1 MVVWPC
7 GQQYFPF
14 QVAMEM
20 APVQS
25 QLPLTGGVNGLKKI
39 LVLGAAGM
47 LGHKL
52 CQCLPAEGCDVVA
65 TVRQDVNRYA
75 SYDAVFG
82 RTRLIG
88 GVDAMNFEALASV
101 VRSERPS
108 AIVNCIGL
116 IKQHREAENRMLA
129 VALNSYLP
137 HRLDTLCHEIGARL
151 VHFSTDCVFSGH
163 KGSYREA
170 DVSDAEDVYG
180 RSKYLGE
187 TEHPEGDAVTLRSS
201 IIGRELIGPRHGLF
215 EWFLGQ
221 RGKRIGGFT
230 RAIYTGF
237 TTIEMARIV
246 ALVLARKEPLRGVY
260 QVASAPISKFDLLCL
275 LREIGGYPVEI
286 DANRD
291 FACDRS
297 LVMDRFTADTGY
309 VAPAWKPMLEEMIA
323 DPTPYDAYEAAHV

>member
-1 MVVWPC
+1 
-7 GQQYFPF
+7 
-14 QVAMEM
+14 
-20 APVQS
+20 
-25 QLPLTGGVNGLKKI
+25 
-39 LVLGAAGM
+39 M

-52 CQCLPAEGCDVVA
+52 CQRLPGQGYEVVA
-65 TVRQDVNRYA
+65 TVRQTRERYA
-75 SYDAVFG
+75 PYKEVFG
-82 RTRLIG
+82 QTRLVEGI
-88 GVDAMNFEALASV
+88 DAMDFESLAALVKKEKPFAV
-101 VRSERPS
+101 
-108 AIVNCIGL
+108 VNCVGL
-116 IKQHREAENRMLA
+116 IKQHRDAENRLLA

-137 HRLDTLCHEIGARL
+137 HRLDALCADDGARL

-163 KGSYREA
+163 KGQYRES
-170 DVSDAEDVYG
+170 DLSDAEDVYG

-187 TEHPEGDAVTLRSS
+187 TEGPASDAVTLRSS
-201 IIGRELIGPRHGLF
+201 IIGRELIGPKHGLF

-230 RAIYTGF
+230 KAIYTGF

-246 ALVLARKEPLRGVY
+246 AKVLAAQKPLRGVY
-260 QVASAPISKFDLLCL
+260 QVASAPISKFDLLAL

-286 DANRD
+286 DANRE

-297 LVMDRFTADTGY
+297 LVMNRFTEETGY

>member
-1 MVVWPC
+1 M
-7 GQQYFPF
+7 
-14 QVAMEM
+14 
-20 APVQS
+20 
-25 QLPLTGGVNGLKKI
+25 TKI
-39 LVLGAAGM
+39 LILGAAGM

-52 CQCLPAEGCDVVA
+52 CQRLPGQGYEVVA
-65 TVRQDVNRYA
+65 TVRQTRERYA
-75 SYDAVFG
+75 PYKEVFG
-82 RTRLIG
+82 QTRLVEGI
-88 GVDAMNFEALASV
+88 DAMDSESLAALVKKEKPFAV
-101 VRSERPS
+101 
-108 AIVNCIGL
+108 VNCVGL
-116 IKQHREAENRMLA
+116 IKQHRDAENRLLA

-137 HRLDTLCHEIGARL
+137 HRLDAHCADDGARL

-163 KGSYREA
+163 KGQYRES
-170 DVSDAEDVYG
+170 DLSDAEDVYG

-187 TEHPEGDAVTLRSS
+187 TEGPAGDAVTLRSS
-201 IIGRELIGPRHGLF
+201 IIGRELIGPKHGLF

-230 RAIYTGF
+230 KAIYTGF

-246 ALVLARKEPLRGVY
+246 AKVLAAQKPLRGVY
-260 QVASAPISKFDLLCL
+260 QVASAPISKFDLLAL

-286 DANRD
+286 DANRE

-297 LVMDRFTADTGY
+297 LVMNRFTEETGY

>member
-1 MVVWPC
+1 M
-7 GQQYFPF
+7 
-14 QVAMEM
+14 
-20 APVQS
+20 
-25 QLPLTGGVNGLKKI
+25 TKI
-39 LVLGAAGM
+39 LILGAAGM

-52 CQCLPAEGCDVVA
+52 CQRLPEQGYEVVA
-65 TVRQDVNRYA
+65 TVRQPRERYA
-75 SYDAVFG
+75 PYKEVFG
-82 RTRLIG
+82 QTRLVEGI
-88 GVDAMNFEALASV
+88 DAMDFESLAALVKKEKPFAV
-101 VRSERPS
+101 
-108 AIVNCIGL
+108 VNCVGL
-116 IKQHREAENRMLA
+116 IKQHRDAENRLLA

-137 HRLDTLCHEIGARL
+137 HRLDALCADDGARL

-163 KGSYREA
+163 KGQYRES
-170 DVSDAEDVYG
+170 DLSDAEDVYG

-187 TEHPEGDAVTLRSS
+187 TEGPAGDAVTLRSS

-230 RAIYTGF
+230 KAIYTGF

-246 ALVLARKEPLRGVY
+246 AKVLAAQKPLRGVY
-260 QVASAPISKFDLLCL
+260 QVASAPISKFDLLAL

-286 DANRD
+286 DANRE

-297 LVMDRFTADTGY
+297 LVMNRFTDETGY

>member
-1 MVVWPC
+1 M
-7 GQQYFPF
+7 
-14 QVAMEM
+14 
-20 APVQS
+20 
-25 QLPLTGGVNGLKKI
+25 TKI
-39 LVLGAAGM
+39 LILGAAGM

-52 CQCLPAEGCDVVA
+52 CQRLPGQGYEVVA
-65 TVRQDVNRYA
+65 TVRQTRERYA
-75 SYDAVFG
+75 PYKEVFG
-82 RTRLIG
+82 QTRLVEGI
-88 GVDAMNFEALASV
+88 DAMDFESLAALVKKEKPFAV
-101 VRSERPS
+101 
-108 AIVNCIGL
+108 VNCVGL
-116 IKQHREAENRMLA
+116 IKQHRDAENRLLA

-137 HRLDTLCHEIGARL
+137 HRLDALCADDGARL

-163 KGSYREA
+163 KGQYRES
-170 DVSDAEDVYG
+170 DLSDAEDVYG

-187 TEHPEGDAVTLRSS
+187 TEGPASDAVTLRSS
-201 IIGRELIGPRHGLF
+201 IIGRELIGPKHGLF

-230 RAIYTGF
+230 KAIYTGF

-246 ALVLARKEPLRGVY
+246 AKVLAAQKPLRGVY
-260 QVASAPISKFDLLCL
+260 QVASAPISKFDLLAL

-286 DANRD
+286 DANRE

-297 LVMDRFTADTGY
+297 LVMNRFTEETGY